1 MTNLLFATPIS
12 SPFALSRWHAFFAD
26 LDIFLK
32 AFLYTLVMSA
42 LALLLALILGIIFG
56 AMSTSKRK
64 GLKAIARVY
73 VELYQNT
80 PLLVQFVFVYYGLA
94 ILSNGHIMIS
104 TFFTG
109 VLCVGIYHGAYIAE
123 VIRSGIEAVPKG
135 QTEAALSQGFT
146 YEQTMSMIILPQA
159 VRTILP
165 PMTNQVVN
173 LIKNT
178 SIVAIISGA
187 DIMFTAKAWAYES
200 TNYVP
205 AFAGAAILYFLM
217 CYPLANWA
225 RRKEETNKKTYSV

>member
-1 MTNLLFATPIS
+1 MTYLAVE
-12 SPFALSRWHAFFAD
+12 SPFALSKWQAFLTSFPLFA
-26 LDIFLK
+26 K
-32 AFLYTLVMSA
+32 AFLYTLGMSIG
-42 LALLLALILGIIFG
+42 ALILALVLGIVFG
-56 AMSTSKRK
+56 ALSTSKK
-64 GLKAIARVY
+64 SLNQTIARIY

-80 PLLVQFVFVYYGLA
+80 PLLVQLVFVYYGLA
-94 ILSNGHIMIS
+94 IISNGKIMIS
-104 TFFTG
+104 TFFTA

-135 QTEAALSQGFT
+135 QIEASLSQGFT
-146 YEQTMSMIILPQA
+146 YQQTMSLIVLPQA

-187 DIMFTAKAWAYES
+187 DIMFTAKAWAYDT

-205 AFAGAAILYFLM
+205 AFAGAAILYFIL

-225 RRKEETNKKTYSV
+225 RRKEEANKKSYSV

>member
-1 MTNLLFATPIS
+1 MTYLAVE
-12 SPFALSRWHAFFAD
+12 SPFALSKWQAFLTSFPLFA
-26 LDIFLK
+26 K
-32 AFLYTLVMSA
+32 AFLYTLGMSIG
-42 LALLLALILGIIFG
+42 ALILALVLGIVFG
-56 AMSTSKRK
+56 ALSTSKKSLNRT
-64 GLKAIARVY
+64 IARIY

-80 PLLVQFVFVYYGLA
+80 PLLVQLVFVYYGLT
-94 ILSNGHIMIS
+94 IISNGKIMIS
-104 TFFTG
+104 TFFTA

-135 QTEAALSQGFT
+135 QIEASLSQGFT
-146 YEQTMSMIILPQA
+146 YQQTMSLIVLPQA

-187 DIMFTAKAWAYES
+187 DIMFTAKAWAYDT

-205 AFAGAAILYFLM
+205 AFAGAAILYFIL

-225 RRKEETNKKTYSV
+225 RRKEEANKKTYSV

>member
-1 MTNLLFATPIS
+1 MTYLLTVE
-12 SPFALSRWHAFFAD
+12 SPFALSKWQAFFANFP
-26 LDIFLK
+26 LFAK
-32 AFLYTLVMSA
+32 AFLYTLGMSIG
-42 LALLLALILGIIFG
+42 ALILALVLGILFG
-56 AMSTSKRK
+56 ALSTSKKK
-64 GLKAIARVY
+64 GYRTCARVY

-80 PLLVQFVFVYYGLA
+80 PLLVQLVFVYYGLA
-94 ILSNGHIMIS
+94 IISNGHIMIS
-104 TFFTG
+104 SFFTA
-109 VLCVGIYHGAYIAE
+109 VLCVGVYHGAYIAE

-135 QTEAALSQGFT
+135 QIEASLSQGFT
-146 YEQTMSMIILPQA
+146 YEQTMSLIVLPQA

-205 AFAGAAILYFLM
+205 AFAGAAILYFIM
-217 CYPLANWA
+217 CFPLANWA
-225 RRKEETNKKTYSV
+225 RRKEEANKKTYSV

>member
-1 MTNLLFATPIS
+1 MNFLATT
-12 SPFALSRWHAFFAD
+12 SPFALSRWKAFFAASP
-26 LDIFLK
+26 IFLES
-32 AFLYTLVMSA
+32 FLYTLAISICA
-42 LALLLALILGIIFG
+42 LILALLLGLVFG
-56 AMSTSKRK
+56 AMSTAKRSFLNK
-64 GLKAIARVY
+64 IARIY
-73 VELYQNT
+73 VEIYQNT

-94 ILSNGHIMIS
+94 IMSNGHIMIS
-104 TFFTG
+104 TFLTA
-109 VLCVGIYHGAYIAE
+109 VLCVGVYHGAYIAE

-135 QTEAALSQGFT
+135 QIEAALSQGFS
-146 YEQTMSMIILPQA
+146 YEQTMSLIILPQA

-187 DIMFTAKAWAYES
+187 DIMFTAKAWAYDT

-205 AFAGAAILYFLM
+205 AFAGAAILYFIM

-225 RRKEETNKKTYSV
+225 RRKEEANKKTYSV